1 VGPAAVILW
10 IAVLACAGWACVRVL
25 GLDRGFPVVP
35 LIAYT
40 PYVAVLAALVAAA
53 ALLAGRWVAA
63 AIVVASTLALVVA
76 VLPRALHGP
85 GSVEGEGLEL
95 TVTSANLAL
104 GEADA
109 AELTAIVRERGT
121 DLLSIQE
128 LTPGAARSLREAG
141 IEALLPERVLAVGP
155 ESTGA
160 GLYSRYPLRRLRRTS
175 FGIAAVPMP
184 QAEARVPGARP
195 LEIAAVHPNP
205 PIGPPEVDLWREG
218 LRSLPA
224 GSEASPRILAGDF
237 NATLDHAEMGRVLD
251 AGYRDAAD
259 AVGAGLVATWR
270 SGQPLLPPLTI
281 DHVLV
286 GPGIGVQ
293 EFGADDLAESDH
305 RAVTAEVE
313 IPAAA
318 R

>member
-1 VGPAAVILW
+1 MGPAAVILW
-10 IAVLACAGWACVRVL
+10 IVVVACAGWACVRVL

-35 LIAYT
+35 LFAYT
-40 PYVAVLAALVAAA
+40 PYVAVLAALVAAS
-53 ALLAGRWVAA
+53 ALLVGRWIAA
-63 AIVVASTLALVVA
+63 AIAVASTLALVVA
-76 VLPRALHGP
+76 VLPRALS
-85 GSVEGEGLEL
+85 GSDTVAEGGVEL

-104 GEADA
+104 GEAEA
-109 AELTAIVRERGT
+109 AELSAIVRERGT

-128 LTPGAARSLREAG
+128 LTAGAARSLREAG
-141 IEALLPERVLAVGP
+141 IEASLPERVLAVGP

-175 FGIAAVPMP
+175 FGIAGVPMP
-184 QAEARVPGARP
+184 QAEARVPGARR

-205 PIGPPEVDLWREG
+205 PIGPPEVDLWRES
-218 LRSLPA
+218 LRSIPP
-224 GSEASPRILAGDF
+224 GSGGSPRILAGDF
-237 NATLDHAEMGRVLD
+237 NATLDHAEMRRVLD

-270 SGQPLLPPLTI
+270 SGHPFLPPLTI

-286 GPGIGVQ
+286 GPGIEVR
-293 EFGADDLAESDH
+293 EFEVDDLSDSDH
-305 RAVTAEVE
+305 RAVTAVVE
-313 IPAAA
+313 IPAGV